1 MKLQFGT
8 ELGPYHH
15 QTNQLSDKQ
24 PGQLSS
30 INVQYACLYCYT
42 MCLLACCMYLCT
54 SDLVV
59 KGHSL

>member
-1 MKLQFGT
+1 MILQFGT

-30 INVQYACLYCYT
+30 INVQYACLYCFYDVPLG
-42 MCLLACCMYLCT
+42 LLYVPRT

-59 KGHSL
+59 KSHSS